1 MITSRYQAMMH
12 IGAAR
17 QTVQIEKIV
26 EKQGVRTGDRATCV
40 SIFALRL

>member
-1 MITSRYQAMMH
+1 MMH

-26 EKQGVRTGDRATCV
+26 EKQAIRTGDRAT
-40 SIFALRL
+40 

>member
-26 EKQGVRTGDRATCV
+26 EKQAVRTGDRATCV